1 MKLVAALALAVFV
14 TGCAKGD
21 DDGGQSHVDGNSVK
35 ANVTPKGAGMAGTSS
50 VAPAGGKTAAAPPAN
65 N

>member
-14 TGCAKGD
+14 TGCGKGD
-21 DDGGQSHVDGNSVK
+21 DDSSQSHVDGSSVK
-35 ANVTPKGAGMAGTSS
+35 ANGTPKGAGTASMSS
-50 VAPAGGKTAAAPPAN
+50 AAPAGGKTAAAPPAN